1 MARGGD
7 VKHNRCGDRRS
18 AGGLQDGVLAAP
30 HPYLLVTPDAPRFT
44 ILDVNQAYLD
54 ATARARSSVVGRPI
68 FEAFPDNPED
78 TEAMGVARL
87 RASLEWV
94 LSTRTKDEMTVQ
106 KYDIP
111 VGDGEVV
118 TRYWSP
124 VNAPVLDAEGRCS
137 APA

>member
-1 MARGGD
+1 MEGTSSITGAVTAEAPAVFRT
-7 VKHNRCGDRRS
+7 VF
-18 AGGLQDGVLAAP
+18 LAAP

-87 RASLEWV
+87 RASLE
-94 LSTRTKDEMTVQ
+94 LT
-106 KYDIP
+106 
-111 VGDGEVV
+111 
-118 TRYWSP
+118 
-124 VNAPVLDAEGRCS
+124 
-137 APA
+137 